1 MADRRAPGG
10 RGATALLHRVGAEAR
25 RHGRDDLV
33 HRLAEQER
41 RLASAEI
48 QVLVAGEYLRG
59 KSAMVNALLGV
70 PVCGVSAEGATVV
83 PTMVRYGSSPSAA
96 LVLPADPDA
105 PETPEP
111 PGGGR
116 GRRAGGA
123 PEDQGPPAVRRRQ
136 VPLGDVPGYALRG
149 IDEDG
154 STISAIEVAVPR
166 ELLRTGLVLVDTP
179 GVGGGFA
186 AAGAAATMR
195 QLALADALVLV
206 TDAAQEL
213 TAPEIEFLVEAVR
226 MCPIAVC
233 AVTKTD
239 LYPHWRRIV
248 ELDRA
253 HLRSAGLDL
262 PVVPLS
268 APLRELAIDTG
279 DPSLAAE
286 SGYAVLARMLTGE
299 VRSRRRT
306 LDVRAAATT
315 ARAAL
320 AQLTDQLAA
329 GRVALVDPESQAER
343 VRELRAAEVR
353 AERLESAGALW
364 HQLLS
369 DEIRGLRRLAASD
382 LVDRLRRLRR
392 EASDRIDAADPAQ
405 DWTEFEPWL
414 HREINATLTAHHRA
428 LLAGVDRA
436 TTAVADEFDDAE
448 RGVAADLPQ
457 PGTLLPPSE
466 LDLPEPGRISRV
478 EVGMVAAR
486 GFSLG
491 GSVMGTVAVALHLAF
506 PLVTL
511 FTVPVTAALGAVFA
525 VRSVRGVRDSH
536 LRAARAEAQRAVGLY
551 LDQTAQDVARVDEDL
566 LDAVYRRL
574 RDHFAERARD
584 LRAGARAN
592 LIAAT
597 EAAGVHEEE
606 RAAALRAAEA
616 DLVGV
621 TGLGAAVDGALRAW
635 DAGQGGAR

>member
-1 MADRRAPGG
+1 M
-10 RGATALLHRVGAEAR
+10 
-25 RHGRDDLV
+25 
-33 HRLAEQER
+33 
-41 RLASAEI
+41 
-48 QVLVAGEYLRG
+48 
-59 KSAMVNALLGV
+59 
-70 PVCGVSAEGATVV
+70 
-83 PTMVRYGSSPSAA
+83 
-96 LVLPADPDA
+96 
-105 PETPEP
+105 
-111 PGGGR
+111 
-116 GRRAGGA
+116 
-123 PEDQGPPAVRRRQ
+123 
-136 VPLGDVPGYALRG
+136 
-149 IDEDG
+149 
-154 STISAIEVAVPR
+154 
-166 ELLRTGLVLVDTP
+166 
-179 GVGGGFA
+179 
-186 AAGAAATMR
+186 
-195 QLALADALVLV
+195 
-206 TDAAQEL
+206 
-213 TAPEIEFLVEAVR
+213 
-226 MCPIAVC
+226 
-233 AVTKTD
+233 
-239 LYPHWRRIV
+239 
-248 ELDRA
+248 
-253 HLRSAGLDL
+253 
-262 PVVPLS
+262 
-268 APLRELAIDTG
+268 
-279 DPSLAAE
+279 
-286 SGYAVLARMLTGE
+286 
-299 VRSRRRT
+299 
-306 LDVRAAATT
+306 
-315 ARAAL
+315 
-320 AQLTDQLAA
+320 
-329 GRVALVDPESQAER
+329 
-343 VRELRAAEVR
+343 
-353 AERLESAGALW
+353 
-364 HQLLS
+364 
-369 DEIRGLRRLAASD
+369 
-382 LVDRLRRLRR
+382 RR